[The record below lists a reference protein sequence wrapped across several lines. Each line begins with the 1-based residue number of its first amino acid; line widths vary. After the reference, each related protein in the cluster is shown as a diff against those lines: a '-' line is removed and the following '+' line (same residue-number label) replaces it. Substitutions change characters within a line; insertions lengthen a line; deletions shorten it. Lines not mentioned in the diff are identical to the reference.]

1 MDLGDR
7 KRKILQAIIDDYIE
21 TAEPVGSRS
30 IAKRHDMNLSPATIR
45 NEMADLE
52 EMGYLDKPHTSAGR
66 IPSQL
71 GYRFYVDS
79 LMSRYSMTPTEKEA
93 LRRAMGLRIRMFD
106 RLMEDLSAA
115 ISKITRYTTV
125 ASMDR
130 AGRVL
135 IRGIRMFPID
145 RRVAVIVLMT
155 DDGKEQNSTV
165 KIPHGVSEEE
175 IHNISAYL
183 DRYLHNVC
191 LEDVSLSMLTEMK
204 QALRK
209 YPELYA
215 AVVDFLQEC
224 MKSAEVSEVYVDGAS
239 HILNHPEYN
248 DLERAKSLL
257 HFLDDRESLQSLMRG
272 EDSDEPIRIKIGSEN
287 RAEELKNCSLVVTH
301 YRIGDKMTGKIGI
314 IGPTRMDYAKVVSL
328 LEGVTD
334 RLNILIGGLLLS
346 PEERTDEHGKK

>member
-30 IAKRHDMNLSPATIR
+30 ISKRHDMGLSPATIR

-52 EMGYLDKPHTSAGR
+52 EMGYLDKPHASAGR

-79 LMSRYSMTPTEKEA
+79 LMSRYAMTPTEKEA
-93 LRRAMGLRIRMFD
+93 LRRAMGLRVRMLD
-106 RLMEDLSAA
+106 QLMEDLSAA

-130 AGRVL
+130 ASRVM
-135 IRGIRMFPID
+135 IRGIRLFPID
-145 RRVAVIVLMT
+145 SRVAVLVLMT
-155 DDGKEQNSTV
+155 DDSKERNCTV
-165 KIPHGVSEEE
+165 KLPRGVSEEE
-175 IHNISAYL
+175 LVQISGYL

-191 LEDVSLSMLTEMK
+191 LEDVNLSMLTEIK
-204 QALRK
+204 TVLGE
-209 YPELYA
+209 YPEIYT

-224 MKSAEVSEVYVDGAS
+224 IRSAEESDIYVDGAS

-257 HFLDDRESLQSLMRG
+257 HFLDDRENVQNLMRTETG
-272 EDSDEPIRIKIGSEN
+272 DGPIKIQIGSEN
-287 RAEELKNCSLVVTH
+287 QVEEMKNCSLVVSH

-334 RLNILIGGLLLS
+334 RLNFLIGGLFFAG
-346 PEERTDEHGKK
+346 EEDENGKDG

>member
-30 IAKRHDMNLSPATIR
+30 ISKRHDMGLSPATIR

-93 LRRAMGLRIRMFD
+93 LKRAMGLRVRMLD
-106 RLMEDLSAA
+106 QLMEDLSAA
-115 ISKITRYTTV
+115 LSKITRYTTV

-130 AGRVL
+130 AARVI
-135 IRGIRMFPID
+135 IRGIRLFPID
-145 RRVAVIVLMT
+145 HRVAVLVLMT
-155 DDGKEQNSTV
+155 DDGKEQNCTV

-175 IHNISAYL
+175 VLKISTYL
-183 DRYLHNVC
+183 DRYFHNVC
-191 LEDVSLSMLTEMK
+191 LQDVSLPMLSEVK
-204 QALRK
+204 KELRA
-209 YPELYA
+209 YPEIYT
-215 AVVDFLQEC
+215 AVVDFLQDAMDRADE
-224 MKSAEVSEVYVDGAS
+224 SEVYVDGAS
-239 HILNHPEYN
+239 HILNHPEYS

-257 HFLDDRESLQSLMRG
+257 HFLDDRESVQNLMRKDAG
-272 EDSDEPIRIKIGSEN
+272 DAPIEIQIGSEN
-287 RAEELKNCSLVVTH
+287 QAEEMKNCSLVVSH
-301 YRIGDKMTGKIGI
+301 YRIGDKMSGKIGI

-334 RLNILIGGLLLS
+334 RLNFLIGGLFFVG
-346 PEERTDEHGKK
+346 DDNDNGKDG